1 MAKMSNGVILRIPP
15 SCAPR
20 GGGVPLDARAAW
32 GGCHSLCYLR
42 GWRTCGVRSIPPA
55 WLDGVLGSTVARP
68 ASEDFVQRRDV
79 ADDLE
84 VVFKRIAALRLRP

>member
-68 ASEDFVQRRDV
+68 ASEDFVQRGGTQRTV
-79 ADDLE
+79 LI
-84 VVFKRIAALRLRP
+84 VSLRGSQRSG